1 MDRFLEATYRA
12 ERDHFWFRGL
22 ARFSERFI
30 QRALHGVR
38 HPRLLDCG
46 CGTGANM
53 KRLSTY
59 GAVTGFDVSWEG
71 LQFARMYEQRR
82 LAQATVTHIPFA
94 DATFDLVTA
103 FDVLAC
109 LNEESERAALGEMH
123 RVLRPGGAILIN
135 TAALQFLKG
144 QHAVFGYEVRRMRR
158 STLRRALERAGFRID
173 RLTYTNFSLM
183 PLVVPVRLS
192 QRLMGLSTPEET
204 GIDIVIPP
212 APVNAALST
221 LVMLEAQ
228 ALRYIDMPIGS
239 SLLALARRS

>member
-22 ARFSERFI
+22 ARFSEQFI
-30 QRALHGVR
+30 QRALDGVR

-53 KRLSTY
+53 KRLSAY
-59 GAVTGFDVSWEG
+59 GAVTGFDVSWGG
-71 LQFARMYEQRR
+71 LHFARMYEQRR
-82 LAQATVTHIPFA
+82 LAQATITHIPFA

-109 LNEESERAALGEMH
+109 LDEASERAALGEMH

-144 QHAVFGYEVRRMRR
+144 QHGVFGYEVRRMRR

-221 LVMLEAQ
+221 LVTLEAE

-239 SLLALARRS
+239 SLLALASR